1 MIHYA
6 DVEFGLP
13 SRLTASVYQGGGD
26 ILDIER
32 SVELGG
38 SLHAKGVLLMASFLK
53 AHFGREQTLHFLPL

>member
-13 SRLTASVYQGGGD
+13 SRLTASVYQAGGD

-38 SLHAKGVLLMASFLK
+38 SLHAKGVLL
-53 AHFGREQTLHFLPL
+53 RPLPQRHLP